1 VRRYGLDKGEERGGE
16 DHRLFL
22 TTSRAKLTKLTV
34 FRGKLTKL
42 TKLTV
47 PRGCG
52 SKRGNRSEP
61 ARARGAKEDFTRRRG
76 GAENGARVIGEHQP
90 RNLCCRTANFGERR
104 LR

>member
-1 VRRYGLDKGEERGGE
+1 VRRSGRRKREERGGE
-16 DHRLFL
+16 DHPLAL
-22 TTSRAKLTKLTV
+22 TACFPKMTKLTV